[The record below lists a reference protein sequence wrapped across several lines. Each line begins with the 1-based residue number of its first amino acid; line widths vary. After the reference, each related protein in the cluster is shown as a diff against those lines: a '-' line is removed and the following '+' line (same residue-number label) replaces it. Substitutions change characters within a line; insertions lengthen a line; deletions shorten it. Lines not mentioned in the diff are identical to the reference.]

1 MGKGQSNR
9 HGNRFDGGR
18 RGPARKKT
26 SQAGEKPTC
35 LAALSAGTPG
45 RLLTAIVLVVHHP
58 SAMNKT
64 TWGLAALSL
73 SMFAAGLLAA
83 APAAKSAA
91 PAPAPEKQQKLVRVS
106 TLRTVEANR
115 EFQANVQLL
124 QAQRQKLIELNAEHE
139 KEVKPSRKK
148 ELKEQLDALLA
159 KLNDNNDKMRKAY
172 GFSLDRNYTLV
183 VETAHVYM
191 FVTEEEAA
199 RIAEAEK
206 AEQAKAAA
214 PKK

>member
-1 MGKGQSNR
+1 M
-9 HGNRFDGGR
+9 
-18 RGPARKKT
+18 KKVT
-26 SQAGEKPTC
+26 
-35 LAALSAGTPG
+35 L
-45 RLLTAIVLVVHHP
+45 
-58 SAMNKT
+58 
-64 TWGLAALSL
+64 GLAALSL
-73 SMFAAGLLAA
+73 SMFAAGLLVAQT
-83 APAAKSAA
+83 AAKSAA
-91 PAPAPEKQQKLVRVS
+91 PAAPEKQQKLVRVS

-172 GFSLDRNYTLV
+172 GFSLDRTYTLV

-191 FVTEEEAA
+191 FVTDEEAA

-214 PKK
+214 AKK

>member
-1 MGKGQSNR
+1 MKNATLG
-9 HGNRFDGGR
+9 
-18 RGPARKKT
+18 A
-26 SQAGEKPTC
+26 
-35 LAALSAGTPG
+35 
-45 RLLTAIVLVVHHP
+45 
-58 SAMNKT
+58 
-64 TWGLAALSL
+64 AALSL
-73 SMFAAGLLAA
+73 SIFAAGLLAA
-83 APAAKSAA
+83 PAPAQGAA

-159 KLNDNNDKMRKAY
+159 KLNENNDKMRQAY
-172 GFSLDRNYTLV
+172 GFSLDRTYTLV

-191 FVTEEEAA
+191 FVTDEEAA
-199 RIAEAEK
+199 RIAAAEK

-214 PKK
+214 AKK

>member
-1 MGKGQSNR
+1 MGERQTPGQ
-9 HGNRFDGGR
+9 GNRFEAADR
-18 RGPARKKT
+18 LRAAKKT
-26 SQAGEKPTC
+26 SQAREKLTC
-35 LAALSAGTPG
+35 LAALSAGFPG
-45 RLLTAIVLVVHHP
+45 RHFTASVLVVRPP
-58 SAMNKT
+58 SAMKKVT
-64 TWGLAALSL
+64 LGLAALSL
-73 SMFAAGLLAA
+73 SMFAAGLLVAQT
-83 APAAKSAA
+83 AAKSAA
-91 PAPAPEKQQKLVRVS
+91 PAAPEKQQKLVRVS

-172 GFSLDRNYTLV
+172 GFSLDRTYTLV

-191 FVTEEEAA
+191 FVTDEEAA

-214 PKK
+214 AKK